1 MSRLSEHSIAMLH
14 VGVMASLKAEAWF
27 TIREAIMSMAW
38 QWENMLYTWR
48 NKITMQR
55 TAVKVLS
62 RHIWGQA
69 NMESIRLHHLPDSVP
84 HFETDYG
91 TETIEINKPSLNPQK
106 G

>member
-1 MSRLSEHSIAMLH
+1 MLRLSEHSIAMLH
-14 VGVMASLKAEAWF
+14 VGVMASLKSEAWF

-38 QWENMLYTWR
+38 QWENMLYIWR

-69 NMESIRLHHLPDSVP
+69 NMESIRVHHLPDSVP
-84 HFETDYG
+84 HFETVYG